1 MRTVRRKVDAILPV
15 LGIVL
20 VLAAVLFLWQ
30 NLYLQLGVVIL
41 GIFLIEAGIWKL
53 AHPLLP
59 SQRRYTALRAE
70 VDDFIDLVR
79 ELNTAGVEREA
90 GNVAAEADMAAL
102 SERMVESVERMVDYA
117 GKETSRT
124 RVAAR

>member
-1 MRTVRRKVDAILPV
+1 MRTVRRKVDTILPV

-53 AHPLLP
+53 AHPLLQ
-59 SQRRYTALRAE
+59 SQRRYTALRTE

-102 SERMVESVERMVDYA
+102 RERMVDSVDRMVDYA
-117 GKETSRT
+117 GKETSRK

>member
-1 MRTVRRKVDAILPV
+1 MRTVRRKVDTILPV

-20 VLAAVLFLWQ
+20 VLAAVLFIWQ

-102 SERMVESVERMVDYA
+102 RERMVDSVDRMVDYA